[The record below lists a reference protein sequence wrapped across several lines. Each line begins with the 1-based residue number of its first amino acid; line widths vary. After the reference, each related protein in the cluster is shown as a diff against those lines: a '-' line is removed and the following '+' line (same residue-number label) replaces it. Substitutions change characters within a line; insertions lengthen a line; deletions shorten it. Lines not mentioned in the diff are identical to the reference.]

1 MKQLT
6 IALTCLIV
14 ITSGIVI
21 AKQFN
26 WWQTTSTKVPA
37 KIQTGEYAGQ
47 YDPYDIRGSYTFGD
61 ITTNFGID
69 AQILANAFHVDTDNP
84 ALVVVKN
91 LETLYPEL
99 PEGVEIGTDSIRMF
113 VAIIKQLPVES
124 IAKLPTNA
132 VEYLKSQNLWDTQ
145 WDATVVEIKGTYV
158 IGTAAE
164 PTGEISAST
173 TVNEVLKQG
182 MTIETLEQLM
192 NIDITNNEVTIKA
205 LCEQHNLQ
213 FGTIKTA
220 IAQELSK

>member
-6 IALTCLIV
+6 IALTCLII

-21 AKQFN
+21 SKQFN

-37 KIQTGEYAGQ
+37 KIQSGEYAGQ

-61 ITTNFGID
+61 IATNFGIE
-69 AQILANAFHVDTDNP
+69 AQTLANAFHIDTDNP
-84 ALVVVKN
+84 TLVVVKN
-91 LETLYPEL
+91 LETLYPNL
-99 PEGVEIGTDSIRMF
+99 PEGIEIGTDSIRMF
-113 VAIIKQLPVES
+113 VAIIKQLPIES

-132 VEYLKSQNLWDTQ
+132 VEYLKAQNLWDSQ
-145 WDATVVEIKGTYV
+145 WDSAEVAIQGTYV
-158 IGTAAE
+158 IGSTTE
-164 PTGEISAST
+164 TTETISASS
-173 TVNEVLKQG
+173 TVNDVLKLG

-213 FGTIKTA
+213 FGTVKTA